1 MPTHEILG
9 SKITVD
15 QMYDKILSQTE
26 PQQVLASGS
35 EFLLI
40 KLDALT
46 STKKIFSNKNEWFWL
61 SEQTP
66 RWAIGNCYD
75 LITSKQSKTASKE
88 PLTLQEIEN
97 YQSLKSQLRN
107 LLQEEDLC
115 FSTNNQRY
123 GYKMYIHPLV
133 SISVSR
139 TTSLR
144 YSGNSISSL
153 SSNIKGPENGLMI
166 ENRVTEKRVR
176 VLENNNRQ
184 ALVVVA
190 SAVWSSFV
198 SIFLSIKK
206 TYKNSYI

>member
-1 MPTHEILG
+1 
-9 SKITVD
+9 
-15 QMYDKILSQTE
+15 
-26 PQQVLASGS
+26 
-35 EFLLI
+35 
-40 KLDALT
+40 
-46 STKKIFSNKNEWFWL
+46 
-61 SEQTP
+61 
-66 RWAIGNCYD
+66 
-75 LITSKQSKTASKE
+75 
-88 PLTLQEIEN
+88 
-97 YQSLKSQLRN
+97 
-107 LLQEEDLC
+107 
-115 FSTNNQRY
+115 
-123 GYKMYIHPLV
+123 MYIHPLV